1 MHTADILNYDRNS
14 KDQFEFELQQCLCQ
28 AQGTDLLFA
37 GSFDP
42 GERDVSTTNLTVNL
56 TVMDSNTNETAA
68 AFSLSNQI
76 VQMTNTLNIF
86 KYNFSLSEVNP
97 VDLRTRNVSIVI
109 TLDGGIIPSS
119 LAVPGKP
126 LLLLLYSPN

>member
-14 KDQFEFELQQCLCQ
+14 KDPFEFELQQCSCQ
-28 AQGTDLLFA
+28 DQGTDLLFA

-42 GERDVSTTNLTVNL
+42 DEIDVSTTNLTVNL
-56 TVMDSNTNETAA
+56 RVMDSNTSETS
-68 AFSLSNQI
+68 FSLSNQI

-97 VDLRTRNVSIVI
+97 VDLRTRNVSIFI
-109 TLDGGIIPSS
+109 TIDGGIIPSS
-119 LAVPGKP
+119 LV
-126 LLLLLYSPN
+126 

>member
-1 MHTADILNYDRNS
+1 MHTADILNYEEDS
-14 KDQFEFELQQCLCQ
+14 KDQFEFELQQCSCQ
-28 AQGTDLLFA
+28 AQLGTDLLFA

-42 GERDVSTTNLTVNL
+42 DERDVSTTNLTVNL
-56 TVMDSNTNETAA
+56 TVIDSNTNETAA
-68 AFSLSNQI
+68 AFSLSNRI

-86 KYNFSLSEVNP
+86 NFSLSDHEVNFA
-97 VDLRTRNVSIVI
+97 DLRTRNVSIVI

-126 LLLLLYSPN
+126 LLLLH

>member
-14 KDQFEFELQQCLCQ
+14 KDQFEFDVQQCSCQ

-37 GSFDP
+37 GSFDH
-42 GERDVSTTNLTVNL
+42 ERNVSTTNLTVNL

-68 AFSLSNQI
+68 AFSLSNRI

-86 KYNFSLSEVNP
+86 NFSLSDDEVNFADMP
-97 VDLRTRNVSIVI
+97 TRNVSVSVVI

-126 LLLLLYSPN
+126 LLLLH